1 MSRNGAPPIS
11 YEGHYSN
18 DLIAKKAY
26 AFLENAVKGVADH
39 PFFLVAAP
47 IGPHANVDFERG
59 FTSAVSAPRHAHL
72 FKNYKVPR
80 TKNFNPDTVSYCC
93 NLTLIELMKF

>member
-1 MSRNGAPPIS
+1 MSRNGAHPIS

-18 DLIAKKAY
+18 DLIAEKTY
-26 AFLENAVKGVADH
+26 GFLEDAMKGVDNN

-59 FTSAVSAPRHAHL
+59 FTPAVSAQ
-72 FKNYKVPR
+72 
-80 TKNFNPDTVSYCC
+80 
-93 NLTLIELMKF
+93 EL